1 MTHTPHFYFDVCQQ
15 RAVGYLDTTDDLGF
29 LTGEDI
35 SLAIKCGSLFGS
47 LFEEEGAA
55 SDEELA
61 AFSDRIFYAFAVD
74 EDIQEEDSHD
84 AAVLIQKNKRGVL
97 FLNKRRNLMKT
108 AYKIEDDVTSLRDTV
123 KGMKYEQDL
132 MRIQI
137 QELAACTIKAVAQL
151 STIAEAIKKR

>member
-1 MTHTPHFYFDVCQQ
+1 M
-15 RAVGYLDTTDDLGF
+15 
-29 LTGEDI
+29 
-35 SLAIKCGSLFGS
+35 
-47 LFEEEGAA
+47 
-55 SDEELA
+55 A
-61 AFSDRIFYAFAVD
+61 AFSDRIFNAFAVD

>member
-1 MTHTPHFYFDVCQQ
+1 
-15 RAVGYLDTTDDLGF
+15 
-29 LTGEDI
+29 
-35 SLAIKCGSLFGS
+35 
-47 LFEEEGAA
+47 
-55 SDEELA
+55 
-61 AFSDRIFYAFAVD
+61 
-74 EDIQEEDSHD
+74 
-84 AAVLIQKNKRGVL
+84 
-97 FLNKRRNLMKT
+97 MKT